1 MEETLHRVRP
11 VIVNSALN
19 HMSATQMQHDA
30 LWASLREPRLPENE
44 KAAPPSRRRFAFLH
58 RLRPAFG

>member
-1 MEETLHRVRP
+1 MRRVARP

-44 KAAPPSRRRFAFLH
+44 KASRPGRRRFAFLH